1 MFLNTF
7 SFFKFFSLVSSVTGG
22 VCVEVKLMTI
32 FQCAMFSLLM
42 GFYNK
47 MILMMMMASTTI
59 AAAASVCGGVM
70 FTVLYSIYI
79 MPYTPHIA
87 PQDEISQE
95 ISHSIQRER
104 KEGKRAYLYKK
115 EQKTKI
121 GDPTR
126 PQQYY
131 HCTTTIVINAAT
143 TTYHNHCTCK
153 QLIIVNSNLRKRE
166 NWKRMAIRQT
176 NKRQE
181 LALVKSMLHN
191 NKQWFLTKKKRE
203 ELLQNTTIIIT

>member
-1 MFLNTF
+1 MFLNTS

-22 VCVEVKLMTI
+22 ECVEVKLMTI

-47 MILMMMMASTTI
+47 MILMMASTTI
-59 AAAASVCGGVM
+59 AAVASVCGGVM

-95 ISHSIQRER
+95 ISHSIQKERER

-131 HCTTTIVINAAT
+131 HCTTTAIVINAAT
-143 TTYHNHCTCK
+143 TTTTYHYHCTC
-153 QLIIVNSNLRKRE
+153 NSL
-166 NWKRMAIRQT
+166 
-176 NKRQE
+176 
-181 LALVKSMLHN
+181 S
-191 NKQWFLTKKKRE
+191 
-203 ELLQNTTIIIT
+203 